1 MAKRK
6 VQLFIG
12 DRPVDLSDNSLILY
26 NYQMDDLTN
35 PAAVKNS
42 YSQQV
47 TLPGTANNNLL
58 FGEIF
63 RLDTVRLDLYG
74 DSYTGAG
81 FIPWRRTPF
90 VIYDESGQ
98 IMENGYMRLDQVNR
112 AGANVSYTVS
122 LFGGLGS
129 FIYSLMYDND
139 GNKLSLADLDYLGTK
154 DTEHELDFIINA
166 TTVAEA
172 WSCLGR
178 TQVQSDLKKWN
189 VINFAPAYNGLP
201 SDFDASKA
209 LMKLTDGN
217 YLASED
223 QNYRTKGGYTLVT
236 LPKEY
241 SEWDVKDLRSYHQR
255 PVISMKAILSAIA
268 RESNNGGYYVDLS
281 AITSERLFP
290 ALDKMWVT
298 CPMLSNETF
307 KSDSLPDMIPIVDN
321 SPSVPVLGNK
331 VGAYDLD
338 LPPAMDDVEVNV
350 KLENVKLH
358 YYSSSVFD
366 FMSGALSSRSAV
378 VHGSDNWNAVSIGL
392 WAEGYN
398 GMTHV
403 ASSSLHV
410 FHNMKLRSS
419 EATILKTM
427 AGGLNKI
434 SEIVTH
440 DKSFKCTDKEAV
452 SGAIE
457 KLSLSGSN
465 ISQVMVYVRIVTF
478 MEDNA
483 GAISNVV
490 VQTSRGSNNI
500 IPVWNAA
507 NCGADYVF
515 ADRGCQLSAKV
526 SATYFTESKTL
537 SGRMVTKKRLL
548 GFSGTPADY
557 LLSFCKIFGLY
568 LLCDRSE
575 KRIKVCRRND
585 LYEDETLD
593 LTKRVDLSQGINI
606 RPLAVESKWYD
617 FALSCVGG
625 AFADGYKSKYGA
637 EYGGQSADTGYGFNS
652 DRFDVMSG
660 NIFKGAASVLENS
673 PYNNTLLWHPVMR
686 GYSITNQIPA
696 VFADGGSTYVLW
708 GTDADG
714 QEQTLTKEIARPSA
728 SSSSFRYYNNKYR
741 GYDYDGAAKL
751 QLHDA
756 GNKGIKGEN
765 VLVYYTG
772 KVTYDG
778 FGLSDDTAMMAELNN
793 GTMCWELFYGRGSRE
808 LELPLF
814 SGYLTDGAKILQSL
828 DFGRPDEIGVPGIAY
843 PAGTTIYDKMWK
855 RYFNDRYN
863 VDSQIKVMTC
873 KVNLKGLDVGY
884 GLLRKFYW
892 FENSLWVMNKNS
904 NYSITTDDFVEV
916 ELVQVRDKDAYTH
929 GQTTGLSIS
938 LAPSEVKPAE
948 ALGGSKS
955 ADVKI

>member
-26 NYQMDDLTN
+26 NYQMDDLKN

-74 DSYTGAG
+74 VSYTGAG

-90 VIYDESGQ
+90 VIYDETGQ
-98 IMENGYMRLDQVNR
+98 IIENGYMRLDQVNR

-129 FIYSLMYDND
+129 FIYSLMYDDD

-154 DTEHELDFIINA
+154 DTEHELDFIINS

-189 VINFAPAYNGLP
+189 VINFAPAYNGVP

-209 LMKLTDGN
+209 VMKLTDGN
-217 YLASED
+217 YLASEE
-223 QNYRTKGGYTLVT
+223 QNYKTKGGYTLVT

-281 AITSERLFP
+281 AVTSERRFP

-307 KSDSLPDMIPIVDN
+307 KSDSLP
-321 SPSVPVLGNK
+321 
-331 VGAYDLD
+331 
-338 LPPAMDDVEVNV
+338 
-350 KLENVKLH
+350 
-358 YYSSSVFD
+358 
-366 FMSGALSSRSAV
+366 
-378 VHGSDNWNAVSIGL
+378 
-392 WAEGYN
+392 
-398 GMTHV
+398 
-403 ASSSLHV
+403 AS
-410 FHNMKLRSS
+410 
-419 EATILKTM
+419 KTM
-427 AGGLNKI
+427 
-434 SEIVTH
+434 
-440 DKSFKCTDKEAV
+440 
-452 SGAIE
+452 
-457 KLSLSGSN
+457 
-465 ISQVMVYVRIVTF
+465 
-478 MEDNA
+478 
-483 GAISNVV
+483 
-490 VQTSRGSNNI
+490 
-500 IPVWNAA
+500 
-507 NCGADYVF
+507 
-515 ADRGCQLSAKV
+515 
-526 SATYFTESKTL
+526 

-557 LLSFCKIFGLY
+557 LLSFCKMFGLY
-568 LLCDRSE
+568 LLCDRNE
-575 KRIKVCRRND
+575 KLIKVCRRND

-593 LTKRVDLSQGINI
+593 LTKRVDLSQNINI

-617 FALSCVGG
+617 FALQCVGG
-625 AFADGYKSKYGA
+625 AFADGYKSKYVA
-637 EYGGQSADTGYGFNS
+637 EYGGQSADTGFGFNS

-660 NIFKGAASVLENS
+660 NIFKSAASVLENS

-686 GYSITNQIPA
+686 GYSITNQIPS
-696 VFADGGSTYVLW
+696 VFADGGSTYILW

-741 GYDYDGAAKL
+741 GYDYEGAVKL

-756 GNKGIKGEN
+756 ANKGIKGEN

-793 GTMCWELFYGRGSRE
+793 GVMCWELFYGRGSRE
-808 LELPLF
+808 LELPVF
-814 SGYLTDGAKILQSL
+814 SGYLTDGVKILHSL
-828 DFGRPDEIGVPGIAY
+828 DFGRPDEIGVPGIVY
-843 PAGTTIYDKMWK
+843 PAGTTIYDKMW
-855 RYFNDRYN
+855 RQYFNDRYN

-892 FENSLWVMNKNS
+892 FENSLWVMNKIS
-904 NYSITTDDFVEV
+904 NYSLTTDDFVEV
-916 ELVQVRDKDAYTH
+916 ELVQVRYKEAYTN
-929 GQTTGLSIS
+929 GQAVGLSIS
-938 LAPSEVKPAE
+938 LAPSEVKPVE
-948 ALGGSKS
+948 ALGDNKS

>member
-26 NYQMDDLTN
+26 NYQMDDLKN

-74 DSYTGAG
+74 VSYTGAG

-90 VIYDESGQ
+90 VIYDETGQ
-98 IMENGYMRLDQVNR
+98 IIENGYMRLDQVNR

-129 FIYSLMYDND
+129 FIYSLMYDDD

-154 DTEHELDFIINA
+154 DTEHELDFIINS

-189 VINFAPAYNGLP
+189 VINFAPAYNGVP

-209 LMKLTDGN
+209 VMKLTDGN
-217 YLASED
+217 YLASEE
-223 QNYRTKGGYTLVT
+223 QNYKTKGGYTLVT

-281 AITSERLFP
+281 AVTSERRFP

-307 KSDSLPDMIPIVDN
+307 KSDSLP
-321 SPSVPVLGNK
+321 
-331 VGAYDLD
+331 
-338 LPPAMDDVEVNV
+338 
-350 KLENVKLH
+350 
-358 YYSSSVFD
+358 
-366 FMSGALSSRSAV
+366 
-378 VHGSDNWNAVSIGL
+378 
-392 WAEGYN
+392 
-398 GMTHV
+398 
-403 ASSSLHV
+403 AS
-410 FHNMKLRSS
+410 
-419 EATILKTM
+419 KTM
-427 AGGLNKI
+427 
-434 SEIVTH
+434 
-440 DKSFKCTDKEAV
+440 
-452 SGAIE
+452 
-457 KLSLSGSN
+457 
-465 ISQVMVYVRIVTF
+465 
-478 MEDNA
+478 
-483 GAISNVV
+483 
-490 VQTSRGSNNI
+490 
-500 IPVWNAA
+500 
-507 NCGADYVF
+507 
-515 ADRGCQLSAKV
+515 
-526 SATYFTESKTL
+526 

-557 LLSFCKIFGLY
+557 LLSFCKMFGLY
-568 LLCDRSE
+568 LLCDRNE
-575 KRIKVCRRND
+575 KLIKVCRRND

-593 LTKRVDLSQGINI
+593 LTKRVDLSQNINI

-617 FALSCVGG
+617 FALQCVGG
-625 AFADGYKSKYGA
+625 AFADGYKSKYVA
-637 EYGGQSADTGYGFNS
+637 EYGGQSADTGFGFNS

-660 NIFKGAASVLENS
+660 NIFKSAASVLENS

-686 GYSITNQIPA
+686 GYSITNQIPY
-696 VFADGGSTYVLW
+696 VFADGGSTYILW

-741 GYDYDGAAKL
+741 GYDYEGAVKL

-756 GNKGIKGEN
+756 ANKGIKGEN

-793 GTMCWELFYGRGSRE
+793 GVMCWELFYGRGSRE
-808 LELPLF
+808 LELPVF
-814 SGYLTDGAKILQSL
+814 SGYLTDGVKILHSL
-828 DFGRPDEIGVPGIAY
+828 DFGRPDEIGVPGIVY
-843 PAGTTIYDKMWK
+843 PAGTTIYDKMW
-855 RYFNDRYN
+855 RQYFNDRYN

-892 FENSLWVMNKNS
+892 FENSLWVMNKIS
-904 NYSITTDDFVEV
+904 NYSLTTDDFVEV
-916 ELVQVRDKDAYTH
+916 ELVQVRYKEAYTN
-929 GQTTGLSIS
+929 GQAVGLSIS
-938 LAPSEVKPAE
+938 LAPSEVKPVE
-948 ALGGSKS
+948 ALGDNKS

>member
-1 MAKRK
+1 MNGIRRCHASGFRFLQSDENGYFIENRFNYGKRK

-26 NYQMDDLTN
+26 NYQMDDLKN

-74 DSYTGAG
+74 ESYTGAG

-90 VIYDESGQ
+90 VIYDETGQ
-98 IMENGYMRLDQVNR
+98 IIENGYMRLDQVNR

-129 FIYSLMYDND
+129 FIYSLMYDDD

-154 DTEHELDFIINA
+154 DTEHELDFIINS

-189 VINFAPAYNGLP
+189 VINFAPAYNGVP

-209 LMKLTDGN
+209 VMKLTDGN
-217 YLASED
+217 YLASEE
-223 QNYRTKGGYTLVT
+223 QNYKTKGGYTLVT

-281 AITSERLFP
+281 AVTSERRFP

-307 KSDSLPDMIPIVDN
+307 KSDSLLDMIPIVDK
-321 SPSVPVLGNK
+321 STSFPVLGNK
-331 VGAYDLD
+331 VGAYDLT

-350 KLENVKLH
+350 KLENVQLH
-358 YYSSSVFD
+358 YYSSSVFE

-378 VHGSDNWNAVSIGL
+378 VHGTDNWNAVSIGL

-427 AGGLNKI
+427 ASGLNKI

-483 GAISNVV
+483 GAISNVE
-490 VQTSRGSNNI
+490 VQTYEGKNNK
-500 IPVWNAA
+500 NTSME
-507 NCGADYVF
+507 
-515 ADRGCQLSAKV
+515 RCQL
-526 SATYFTESKTL
+526 
-537 SGRMVTKKRLL
+537 
-548 GFSGTPADY
+548 
-557 LLSFCKIFGLY
+557 
-568 LLCDRSE
+568 RS
-575 KRIKVCRRND
+575 
-585 LYEDETLD
+585 
-593 LTKRVDLSQGINI
+593 
-606 RPLAVESKWYD
+606 
-617 FALSCVGG
+617 
-625 AFADGYKSKYGA
+625 
-637 EYGGQSADTGYGFNS
+637 
-652 DRFDVMSG
+652 
-660 NIFKGAASVLENS
+660 
-673 PYNNTLLWHPVMR
+673 
-686 GYSITNQIPA
+686 
-696 VFADGGSTYVLW
+696 
-708 GTDADG
+708 
-714 QEQTLTKEIARPSA
+714 
-728 SSSSFRYYNNKYR
+728 
-741 GYDYDGAAKL
+741 
-751 QLHDA
+751 
-756 GNKGIKGEN
+756 
-765 VLVYYTG
+765 
-772 KVTYDG
+772 
-778 FGLSDDTAMMAELNN
+778 
-793 GTMCWELFYGRGSRE
+793 
-808 LELPLF
+808 
-814 SGYLTDGAKILQSL
+814 
-828 DFGRPDEIGVPGIAY
+828 
-843 PAGTTIYDKMWK
+843 
-855 RYFNDRYN
+855 
-863 VDSQIKVMTC
+863 
-873 KVNLKGLDVGY
+873 
-884 GLLRKFYW
+884 
-892 FENSLWVMNKNS
+892 
-904 NYSITTDDFVEV
+904 
-916 ELVQVRDKDAYTH
+916 
-929 GQTTGLSIS
+929 
-938 LAPSEVKPAE
+938 
-948 ALGGSKS
+948 
-955 ADVKI
+955 

>member
-26 NYQMDDLTN
+26 NYQMDDLKN

-74 DSYTGAG
+74 ESYTGAG

-90 VIYDESGQ
+90 VIYDETGQ
-98 IMENGYMRLDQVNR
+98 IIENGYMRLDQVNR

-129 FIYSLMYDND
+129 FIYSLMYDDD

-154 DTEHELDFIINA
+154 DTEHELDFIINS

-189 VINFAPAYNGLP
+189 VINFAPAYNGVP

-209 LMKLTDGN
+209 VMKLTDGN
-217 YLASED
+217 YLASEE
-223 QNYRTKGGYTLVT
+223 QNYKTKGGYTLVT

-281 AITSERLFP
+281 AVTSERRFP

-307 KSDSLPDMIPIVDN
+307 KSDSLP
-321 SPSVPVLGNK
+321 
-331 VGAYDLD
+331 
-338 LPPAMDDVEVNV
+338 
-350 KLENVKLH
+350 
-358 YYSSSVFD
+358 
-366 FMSGALSSRSAV
+366 
-378 VHGSDNWNAVSIGL
+378 
-392 WAEGYN
+392 
-398 GMTHV
+398 
-403 ASSSLHV
+403 AS
-410 FHNMKLRSS
+410 
-419 EATILKTM
+419 KTM
-427 AGGLNKI
+427 
-434 SEIVTH
+434 
-440 DKSFKCTDKEAV
+440 
-452 SGAIE
+452 
-457 KLSLSGSN
+457 
-465 ISQVMVYVRIVTF
+465 
-478 MEDNA
+478 
-483 GAISNVV
+483 
-490 VQTSRGSNNI
+490 
-500 IPVWNAA
+500 
-507 NCGADYVF
+507 
-515 ADRGCQLSAKV
+515 
-526 SATYFTESKTL
+526 

-557 LLSFCKIFGLY
+557 LLSFCKMFGLY
-568 LLCDRSE
+568 LLCDRNE
-575 KRIKVCRRND
+575 KLIKVCRRND

-593 LTKRVDLSQGINI
+593 LTKRVDLSQNINI

-617 FALSCVGG
+617 FALQCVGG

-637 EYGGQSADTGYGFNS
+637 EYGGQSADTGFGFNS

-660 NIFKGAASVLENS
+660 NIFKSAASVLENS
-673 PYNNTLLWHPVMR
+673 PYNNTLLWR
-686 GYSITNQIPA
+686 SIMGRKIISNQIPS
-696 VFADGGSTYVLW
+696 VFADGGSTYILW

-714 QEQTLTKEIARPSA
+714 QEQTLTKEISRPGA
-728 SSSSFRYYNNKYR
+728 SSSSYRYYNNKYR
-741 GYDYDGAAKL
+741 GYDYESAAKL

-778 FGLSDDTAMMAELNN
+778 FGLSDDTDMMAELNN
-793 GTMCWELFYGRGSRE
+793 GVMCWELFYGIGSRE
-808 LELPLF
+808 IELPVF
-814 SGYLTDGAKILQSL
+814 SGYLTDGTNILQSL
-828 DFGRPDEIGVPGIAY
+828 DFGRPDEIGVPGIVY

-855 RYFNDRYN
+855 QYFNDRYN

-873 KVNLKGLDVGY
+873 KVNLRGLDVGY

-892 FENSLWVMNKNS
+892 FENSLWVMNKIS

-916 ELVQVRDKDAYTH
+916 ELVQVRDKGAYTN
-929 GQTTGLSIS
+929 GQAVGLSIS
-938 LAPSEVKPAE
+938 LAPSEVKPVE
-948 ALGGSKS
+948 ALGDSKS

>member
-63 RLDTVRLDLYG
+63 RLDTMRLDLYG
-74 DSYTGAG
+74 ESYTGAG

-90 VIYDESGQ
+90 VIYDEAGQ
-98 IMENGYMRLDQVNR
+98 IVENGYMRLDKINR

-129 FIYSLMYDND
+129 FIYSLMYDDD
-139 GNKLSLADLDYLGTK
+139 GNKLSLADLDYLETK
-154 DTEHELDFIINA
+154 DAEHELDFIINA
-166 TTVAEA
+166 TTVAKA

-189 VINFAPAYNGLP
+189 VINFAPAYNGVP

-209 LMKLTDGN
+209 VMKLTDGN
-217 YLASED
+217 YLSSED
-223 QNYRTKGGYTLVT
+223 QNYKTKGGYTLVT

-241 SEWDVKDLRSYHQR
+241 SEWDVKDLRSYLQR

-268 RESNNGGYYVDLS
+268 REKNNGGYYVDLS
-281 AITSERLFP
+281 AITSERFFS

-307 KSDSLPDMIPIVDN
+307 RSDSLP
-321 SPSVPVLGNK
+321 
-331 VGAYDLD
+331 
-338 LPPAMDDVEVNV
+338 
-350 KLENVKLH
+350 
-358 YYSSSVFD
+358 
-366 FMSGALSSRSAV
+366 
-378 VHGSDNWNAVSIGL
+378 
-392 WAEGYN
+392 
-398 GMTHV
+398 
-403 ASSSLHV
+403 
-410 FHNMKLRSS
+410 
-419 EATILKTM
+419 
-427 AGGLNKI
+427 
-434 SEIVTH
+434 
-440 DKSFKCTDKEAV
+440 
-452 SGAIE
+452 
-457 KLSLSGSN
+457 
-465 ISQVMVYVRIVTF
+465 
-478 MEDNA
+478 
-483 GAISNVV
+483 
-490 VQTSRGSNNI
+490 
-500 IPVWNAA
+500 
-507 NCGADYVF
+507 
-515 ADRGCQLSAKV
+515 
-526 SATYFTESKTL
+526 ESKTL

-568 LLCDRSE
+568 LLCDRSQ

-593 LTKRVDLSQGINI
+593 LTKRVDLSQSISI
-606 RPLAVESKWYD
+606 RPLVVESKWYD
-617 FALSCVGG
+617 FALSCAGG

-637 EYGGQSADTGYGFNS
+637 EYGGQSADTGFGFNS

-660 NIFKGAASVLENS
+660 NIFKSAASVLENS
-673 PYNNTLLWHPVMR
+673 PYNNTLLWHPIMR
-686 GYSITNQIPA
+686 GYTISNQLPS
-696 VFADGGSTYVLW
+696 VFVDGGSTYILW

-741 GYDYDGAAKL
+741 GYDYEGAAKL

-765 VLVYYTG
+765 ILVYYTG

-778 FGLSDDTAMMAELNN
+778 FGLSDDTAMMTELNN
-793 GTMCWELFYGRGSRE
+793 GVMCWELFYGRGSRE
-808 LELPLF
+808 IELPVF
-814 SGYLTDGAKILQSL
+814 SGYLTDGVKILQSL

-843 PAGTTIYDKMWK
+843 PAWTTIYDKMWK

-892 FENSLWVMNKNS
+892 FENSLWVMNKIS

-929 GQTTGLSIS
+929 GQSMGLLISSIS
-938 LAPSEVKPAE
+938 LPVESAE
-948 ALGGSKS
+948 SLGVSKG
-955 ADVKI
+955 ADVEI

>member
-1 MAKRK
+1 M
-6 VQLFIG
+6 
-12 DRPVDLSDNSLILY
+12 
-26 NYQMDDLTN
+26 
-35 PAAVKNS
+35 
-42 YSQQV
+42 
-47 TLPGTANNNLL
+47 
-58 FGEIF
+58 
-63 RLDTVRLDLYG
+63 
-74 DSYTGAG
+74 
-81 FIPWRRTPF
+81 
-90 VIYDESGQ
+90 
-98 IMENGYMRLDQVNR
+98 
-112 AGANVSYTVS
+112 
-122 LFGGLGS
+122 
-129 FIYSLMYDND
+129 
-139 GNKLSLADLDYLGTK
+139 
-154 DTEHELDFIINA
+154 
-166 TTVAEA
+166 
-172 WSCLGR
+172 
-178 TQVQSDLKKWN
+178 
-189 VINFAPAYNGLP
+189 
-201 SDFDASKA
+201 
-209 LMKLTDGN
+209 
-217 YLASED
+217 
-223 QNYRTKGGYTLVT
+223 
-236 LPKEY
+236 
-241 SEWDVKDLRSYHQR
+241 RSYHQR

-281 AITSERLFP
+281 AVTSERRFP

-307 KSDSLPDMIPIVDN
+307 KSDSLLDMIPIVDK
-321 SPSVPVLGNK
+321 STSFPVLGNK
-331 VGAYDLD
+331 VGAYDLT

-350 KLENVKLH
+350 KLENVQLH
-358 YYSSSVFD
+358 YYSSSVFE

-378 VHGSDNWNAVSIGL
+378 VHGTDNWNAVSIGL

-427 AGGLNKI
+427 ASGLNKI

-483 GAISNVV
+483 GAISNVE
-490 VQTSRGSNNI
+490 VQTYEGKNNK

-507 NCGADYVF
+507 NCGAEYVF
-515 ADRGCQLSAKV
+515 VDQGCQLSAKV
-526 SATYFTESKTL
+526 SATYFAESKTL

-557 LLSFCKIFGLY
+557 LLSFCKMFGLY
-568 LLCDRSE
+568 LLCDRNE
-575 KRIKVCRRND
+575 KLIKVCRRND

-593 LTKRVDLSQGINI
+593 LTKRVDLSQNINI

-617 FALSCVGG
+617 FALQCVGG

-637 EYGGQSADTGYGFNS
+637 EYGGQSADTGFGFNS

-660 NIFKGAASVLENS
+660 NIFKSAASVLENS

-686 GYSITNQIPA
+686 GYSITNQIPS
-696 VFADGGSTYVLW
+696 VFADGGSTYILW

-741 GYDYDGAAKL
+741 GYDYEGAVKL

-756 GNKGIKGEN
+756 ANKGIKGEN

-793 GTMCWELFYGRGSRE
+793 GVMCGELFYGRGSRE
-808 LELPLF
+808 LELPVF
-814 SGYLTDGAKILQSL
+814 SRYLTDGVKILHSL
-828 DFGRPDEIGVPGIAY
+828 DFGRPDEIGVPGIVY
-843 PAGTTIYDKMWK
+843 PDGTTIYDRMW
-855 RYFNDRYN
+855 RQYFNDRYN

-892 FENSLWVMNKNS
+892 FENSLWVMNKIS
-904 NYSITTDDFVEV
+904 NYSLTTDDFVEV
-916 ELVQVRDKDAYTH
+916 ELVQVRYKEAYTN
-929 GQTTGLSIS
+929 GQTMGLSIS
-938 LAPSEVKPAE
+938 LAQVEVKPVE
-948 ALGGSKS
+948 SLDGSKS
-955 ADVKI
+955 ADVEI

>member
-1 MAKRK
+1 
-6 VQLFIG
+6 
-12 DRPVDLSDNSLILY
+12 
-26 NYQMDDLTN
+26 MDDLKN
-35 PAAVKNS
+35 PAAVKKS

-74 DSYTGAG
+74 ESYTGAG

-90 VIYDESGQ
+90 VIYDETGQ
-98 IMENGYMRLDQVNR
+98 IIENGYMRLDQVNR

-129 FIYSLMYDND
+129 FIYSLMYDDD

-154 DTEHELDFIINA
+154 DTEHELDFIINS

-189 VINFAPAYNGLP
+189 VINFAPAYNGVP

-209 LMKLTDGN
+209 VMKLTDGN
-217 YLASED
+217 YLASEE
-223 QNYRTKGGYTLVT
+223 QNYKTKGGYTLVT

-281 AITSERLFP
+281 AVTSERRFP

-307 KSDSLPDMIPIVDN
+307 KSDSLLDMIPIVDK
-321 SPSVPVLGNK
+321 STSFPVLGNK
-331 VGAYDLD
+331 VGAYDLT

-350 KLENVKLH
+350 KLENVQLH
-358 YYSSSVFD
+358 YYSSSVFE

-378 VHGSDNWNAVSIGL
+378 VHGTDNWNAVSIGL

-427 AGGLNKI
+427 ASGLNKI

-483 GAISNVV
+483 GAISNVE
-490 VQTSRGSNNI
+490 VQTYEGKNNK

-507 NCGADYVF
+507 NCGAEYVF
-515 ADRGCQLSAKV
+515 VDQGCQLSAKV
-526 SATYFTESKTL
+526 SATYFAESKTL

-557 LLSFCKIFGLY
+557 LLSFCKMFGLY
-568 LLCDRSE
+568 LLCDRNE
-575 KRIKVCRRND
+575 KLIKVCRRND

-593 LTKRVDLSQGINI
+593 LTKRVDLSQNINI

-617 FALSCVGG
+617 FALQCVGG

-637 EYGGQSADTGYGFNS
+637 EYGGQSADTGFGFNS

-660 NIFKGAASVLENS
+660 NIFKSAASVLENS

-686 GYSITNQIPA
+686 GYSITNQIPS
-696 VFADGGSTYVLW
+696 VFADGGSTYILW

-741 GYDYDGAAKL
+741 GYDYEGAVKL

-756 GNKGIKGEN
+756 ANKGIKGEN

-793 GTMCWELFYGRGSRE
+793 GVMCWELFYGRGSRE
-808 LELPLF
+808 LELPVF
-814 SGYLTDGAKILQSL
+814 SRYLTDGVKILHSL
-828 DFGRPDEIGVPGIAY
+828 DFGRPDEIGVPGIVY
-843 PAGTTIYDKMWK
+843 PDGTTIYDRMW
-855 RYFNDRYN
+855 RQYFNDRYN

-892 FENSLWVMNKNS
+892 FENSLWVMNKIS
-904 NYSITTDDFVEV
+904 NYSLTTDDFVEV
-916 ELVQVRDKDAYTH
+916 ELVQVRYKEAYTN
-929 GQTTGLSIS
+929 GQTMGLSIS
-938 LAPSEVKPAE
+938 LAQVEVKPVE
-948 ALGGSKS
+948 SLDGSKS
-955 ADVKI
+955 ADVEI

>member
-26 NYQMDDLTN
+26 NYQMDDLKN

-74 DSYTGAG
+74 ESYTGAG

-90 VIYDESGQ
+90 VIYDETGQ
-98 IMENGYMRLDQVNR
+98 IIENGYMRLDQVNR

-129 FIYSLMYDND
+129 FIYSLMYDDD

-154 DTEHELDFIINA
+154 DTEHELDFIINS

-189 VINFAPAYNGLP
+189 VINFAPAYNGVP

-209 LMKLTDGN
+209 VMKLTDGN
-217 YLASED
+217 YLASEE
-223 QNYRTKGGYTLVT
+223 QNYKTKGGYTLVT

-281 AITSERLFP
+281 AVTSERRFP

-307 KSDSLPDMIPIVDN
+307 KSDSLP
-321 SPSVPVLGNK
+321 
-331 VGAYDLD
+331 
-338 LPPAMDDVEVNV
+338 
-350 KLENVKLH
+350 
-358 YYSSSVFD
+358 
-366 FMSGALSSRSAV
+366 
-378 VHGSDNWNAVSIGL
+378 
-392 WAEGYN
+392 
-398 GMTHV
+398 
-403 ASSSLHV
+403 AS
-410 FHNMKLRSS
+410 
-419 EATILKTM
+419 KTM
-427 AGGLNKI
+427 
-434 SEIVTH
+434 
-440 DKSFKCTDKEAV
+440 
-452 SGAIE
+452 
-457 KLSLSGSN
+457 
-465 ISQVMVYVRIVTF
+465 
-478 MEDNA
+478 
-483 GAISNVV
+483 
-490 VQTSRGSNNI
+490 
-500 IPVWNAA
+500 
-507 NCGADYVF
+507 
-515 ADRGCQLSAKV
+515 
-526 SATYFTESKTL
+526 

-557 LLSFCKIFGLY
+557 LLSFCKMFGLY
-568 LLCDRSE
+568 LLCDRNE
-575 KRIKVCRRND
+575 KLIKVCRRND

-593 LTKRVDLSQGINI
+593 LTKRVDLSKNINI

-617 FALSCVGG
+617 FALQCVGG

-637 EYGGQSADTGYGFNS
+637 EYGGQSADTGFGFNS

-660 NIFKGAASVLENS
+660 NIFKSAASVLENS

-686 GYSITNQIPA
+686 GYSITNQIPS
-696 VFADGGSTYVLW
+696 VFADGGSTYILW

-741 GYDYDGAAKL
+741 GYDYEGAVKL

-756 GNKGIKGEN
+756 ANKGIKGEN

-793 GTMCWELFYGRGSRE
+793 GVMCWELFYGRGSRE
-808 LELPLF
+808 LELPVF
-814 SGYLTDGAKILQSL
+814 SRYLTDGVKILHSL

-843 PAGTTIYDKMWK
+843 PAGTTIYDKMW
-855 RYFNDRYN
+855 RQYFNDRYN

-892 FENSLWVMNKNS
+892 FENSLWVMNKIS
-904 NYSITTDDFVEV
+904 NYSLTTDDFVEV
-916 ELVQVRDKDAYTH
+916 ELVQVRYKEAYTN
-929 GQTTGLSIS
+929 GQTMGLSIS
-938 LAPSEVKPAE
+938 LAPSEVKPVE
-948 ALGGSKS
+948 ALGDSKS

>member
-26 NYQMDDLTN
+26 NYQMDDLKN

-74 DSYTGAG
+74 ESYTGAG

-90 VIYDESGQ
+90 VIYDETGQ
-98 IMENGYMRLDQVNR
+98 IIENGYMRLDQVNR

-129 FIYSLMYDND
+129 FIYSLMYDDD

-154 DTEHELDFIINA
+154 DTEHELDFIINS

-189 VINFAPAYNGLP
+189 VINFAPAYNGVP

-209 LMKLTDGN
+209 VMKLTDGN
-217 YLASED
+217 YLASEE
-223 QNYRTKGGYTLVT
+223 QNYKTKGGYTLVT

-281 AITSERLFP
+281 AVTSERRFP

-307 KSDSLPDMIPIVDN
+307 KSDSLLDMIPIVDK
-321 SPSVPVLGNK
+321 STSFPVLGNK
-331 VGAYDLD
+331 VGAYDLT

-350 KLENVKLH
+350 KLENVQLH
-358 YYSSSVFD
+358 YYSSSVFE

-378 VHGSDNWNAVSIGL
+378 VHGTDNWNAVSIGL

-427 AGGLNKI
+427 ASGLNKI

-483 GAISNVV
+483 GAISNVE
-490 VQTSRGSNNI
+490 VQTYEGKNNK

-507 NCGADYVF
+507 NCGAEYVF
-515 ADRGCQLSAKV
+515 VDQGCQLSAKV
-526 SATYFTESKTL
+526 SATYFAESKTL

-557 LLSFCKIFGLY
+557 LLSFCKMFGLY
-568 LLCDRSE
+568 LLCDRNE
-575 KRIKVCRRND
+575 KLIKVCRRN
-585 LYEDETLD
+585 EDETLD
-593 LTKRVDLSQGINI
+593 LTKRVDLSQNINI

-617 FALSCVGG
+617 FALQCVGG

-637 EYGGQSADTGYGFNS
+637 EYGGQSADTGFGFNS

-660 NIFKGAASVLENS
+660 NIFKSAASVLENS

-686 GYSITNQIPA
+686 GYSITNQIPS
-696 VFADGGSTYVLW
+696 VFADGGSTYILW

-741 GYDYDGAAKL
+741 GYDYEGAVKL

-756 GNKGIKGEN
+756 ANKGIKGEN

-793 GTMCWELFYGRGSRE
+793 GVMCWELFYGRGSRE
-808 LELPLF
+808 LELPVF
-814 SGYLTDGAKILQSL
+814 SRYLTDGVKILHSL
-828 DFGRPDEIGVPGIAY
+828 DFGRPDEIGVPGIVY
-843 PAGTTIYDKMWK
+843 PDGTTIYDRMW
-855 RYFNDRYN
+855 RQYFNDRYN

-892 FENSLWVMNKNS
+892 FENSLWVMNKIS
-904 NYSITTDDFVEV
+904 NYSLTTDDFVEV
-916 ELVQVRDKDAYTH
+916 ELVQVRYKEAYTN
-929 GQTTGLSIS
+929 GQTMGLSIS
-938 LAPSEVKPAE
+938 LAQVEVKPVE
-948 ALGGSKS
+948 SLDGSKS
-955 ADVKI
+955 ADVEI

>member
-26 NYQMDDLTN
+26 NYQMDDLKN

-74 DSYTGAG
+74 ESYTGAG

-90 VIYDESGQ
+90 VIYDETGQ
-98 IMENGYMRLDQVNR
+98 IIENGYMRLDQVNR
-112 AGANVSYTVS
+112 AGANASYTVS

-129 FIYSLMYDND
+129 FIYSLMYDDD

-154 DTEHELDFIINA
+154 DTEHELDFIINS

-189 VINFAPAYNGLP
+189 VINFAPAYNGVP

-209 LMKLTDGN
+209 VMKLTDGN
-217 YLASED
+217 YLASEE
-223 QNYRTKGGYTLVT
+223 QNYKTKGGYTLVT

-281 AITSERLFP
+281 AVTSERRFP

-307 KSDSLPDMIPIVDN
+307 KSDSLP
-321 SPSVPVLGNK
+321 
-331 VGAYDLD
+331 
-338 LPPAMDDVEVNV
+338 
-350 KLENVKLH
+350 
-358 YYSSSVFD
+358 
-366 FMSGALSSRSAV
+366 
-378 VHGSDNWNAVSIGL
+378 
-392 WAEGYN
+392 
-398 GMTHV
+398 
-403 ASSSLHV
+403 AS
-410 FHNMKLRSS
+410 
-419 EATILKTM
+419 KTM
-427 AGGLNKI
+427 
-434 SEIVTH
+434 
-440 DKSFKCTDKEAV
+440 
-452 SGAIE
+452 
-457 KLSLSGSN
+457 
-465 ISQVMVYVRIVTF
+465 
-478 MEDNA
+478 
-483 GAISNVV
+483 
-490 VQTSRGSNNI
+490 
-500 IPVWNAA
+500 
-507 NCGADYVF
+507 
-515 ADRGCQLSAKV
+515 
-526 SATYFTESKTL
+526 

-557 LLSFCKIFGLY
+557 LLSFCKMFGLY
-568 LLCDRSE
+568 LLCDRNE
-575 KRIKVCRRND
+575 KLIKVCRRND

-593 LTKRVDLSQGINI
+593 LTKRVDLSQNINI

-617 FALSCVGG
+617 FALQCVGG

-637 EYGGQSADTGYGFNS
+637 EYGGQSADTGFGFNS

-660 NIFKGAASVLENS
+660 NIFKSAASVLENS
-673 PYNNTLLWHPVMR
+673 PYNNMLLWHPVMR
-686 GYSITNQIPA
+686 GYSITNQIPS
-696 VFADGGSTYVLW
+696 VFADGGSTYILW

-714 QEQTLTKEIARPSA
+714 EERTLTKEIARPSA

-741 GYDYDGAAKL
+741 GYDYEGAVKL

-756 GNKGIKGEN
+756 ANKGIKGEN

-793 GTMCWELFYGRGSRE
+793 GVMCWELFYGRGSRE
-808 LELPLF
+808 LELPVF
-814 SGYLTDGAKILQSL
+814 SGYLTDGVKILHSL
-828 DFGRPDEIGVPGIAY
+828 DFGRPDEIGVPGIVY
-843 PAGTTIYDKMWK
+843 PAGTTIYDKMW
-855 RYFNDRYN
+855 RQYFNDRYN

-892 FENSLWVMNKNS
+892 FENSLWVMNKIS
-904 NYSITTDDFVEV
+904 NYSLTTDDFVEV
-916 ELVQVRDKDAYTH
+916 ELVQVRYKEAYTN
-929 GQTTGLSIS
+929 GQAVGLSIS
-938 LAPSEVKPAE
+938 LAPSEVKPVE
-948 ALGGSKS
+948 ALGDSKS

>member
-12 DRPVDLSDNSLILY
+12 NRPVDLSDNSLILY

-63 RLDTVRLDLYG
+63 RLDTMRLDLYG

-81 FIPWRRTPF
+81 FAPWRRTPF
-90 VIYDESGQ
+90 VIYDEAGQ

-112 AGANVSYTVS
+112 AGAKVSYTVS

-129 FIYSLMYDND
+129 FIYSLMYDD
-139 GNKLSLADLDYLGTK
+139 EGNKLSLADLDYLETN
-154 DTEHELDFIINA
+154 DTEHELDFTINA

-178 TQVQSDLKKWN
+178 TQVQSALKKWN
-189 VINFAPAYNGLP
+189 VINFAPAYNGVP

-209 LMKLTDGN
+209 VMKLTDGN

-223 QNYRTKGGYTLVT
+223 QNYKTKGGYTIVT

-241 SEWDVKDLRSYHQR
+241 TEWDVKDLRSYHQR

-268 RESNNGGYYVDLS
+268 RGNNNGGYYVDLS
-281 AITSERLFP
+281 AITSERFFP

-321 SPSVPVLGNK
+321 SPSVPVLGSK
-331 VGAYDLD
+331 VGDYALT
-338 LPPAMDDVEVNV
+338 LPPAMDEVEVNV
-350 KLENVKLH
+350 KLENVRLH
-358 YYSSSVFD
+358 YHSSSMFD
-366 FMSGALSSRSAV
+366 FVSGTLSSRSAA
-378 VHGSDNWNAVSIGL
+378 VHEGDNWNGVSIGL
-392 WAEGYN
+392 WAVGYN
-398 GMTHV
+398 GAKSV
-403 ASSSLHV
+403 ALSSLHV
-410 FHNMKLRSS
+410 FHNLKLWSS
-419 EATILKTM
+419 EEIILKTM
-427 AGGLNKI
+427 AGGNLSNF

-440 DKSFKCTDKEAV
+440 SKSFKCSNKEAV
-452 SGAIE
+452 SEVIE
-457 KLSLSGSN
+457 KLSLNGSN
-465 ISQVMVYVRIVTF
+465 ISRVTVRVKIVTF

-483 GAISNVV
+483 GAISNVE
-490 VQTSRGSNNI
+490 VQTYNANNK

-515 ADRGCQLSAKV
+515 TDLGCQLSAKV
-526 SATYFTESKTL
+526 SATYFTTSKTL

-593 LTKRVDLSQGINI
+593 LTKRVDLSQGISI

-617 FALSCVGG
+617 FALPCVGG
-625 AFADGYKSKYGA
+625 TFADGYKSKYGA
-637 EYGGQSADTGYGFNS
+637 EYGGQSADTGFGFNS

-660 NIFKGAASVLENS
+660 NIFKSAASVLENS
-673 PYNNTLLWHPVMR
+673 PYNNTLLWQQIMQ
-686 GYSITNQIPA
+686 GYTISNQIPS
-696 VFADGGSTYVLW
+696 VFADGGSTYILW

-728 SSSSFRYYNNKYR
+728 SSSSFHYYNNKYR
-741 GYDYDGAAKL
+741 GYDYEGAAKL
-751 QLHDA
+751 QLHDS
-756 GNKGIKGEN
+756 GNKGVKGEN

-778 FGLSDDTAMMAELNN
+778 FGLSDDTVMMTELNN
-793 GTMCWELFYGRGSRE
+793 GVMCWELFYGRRSRE
-808 LELPLF
+808 IELPVF
-814 SGYLTDGAKILQSL
+814 SGYLTDGAKIQQSL
-828 DFGRPDEIGVPGIAY
+828 DFGRPDEIGVPGIVY

-855 RYFNDRYN
+855 QYFNDRYN
-863 VDSQIKVMTC
+863 VESQIKVMTC
-873 KVNLKGLDVGY
+873 KVNLKGLDIGY

-892 FENSLWVMNKNS
+892 FENSLWVMNKIS

-916 ELVQVRDKDAYTH
+916 ELVQVRNKDAYKY
-929 GQTTGLSIS
+929 GQTVGLRIS
-938 LAPSEVKPAE
+938 SVSAAVEHAE
-948 ALGGSKS
+948 LLDDSKS
-955 ADVKI
+955 ADVEI

>member
-26 NYQMDDLTN
+26 NYQMDDLKN

-74 DSYTGAG
+74 ESYTGAG

-90 VIYDESGQ
+90 VIYDETGQ
-98 IMENGYMRLDQVNR
+98 IIENGYMRLDQVNR

-129 FIYSLMYDND
+129 FIYSLMYDDD

-154 DTEHELDFIINA
+154 DTEHELDFIINS

-189 VINFAPAYNGLP
+189 VINFAPAYNGVP

-209 LMKLTDGN
+209 VMKLTDGN
-217 YLASED
+217 YLASEE
-223 QNYRTKGGYTLVT
+223 QNYKTKGGYTLVT

-281 AITSERLFP
+281 AVTSERRFP

-307 KSDSLPDMIPIVDN
+307 KSDSLP
-321 SPSVPVLGNK
+321 
-331 VGAYDLD
+331 A
-338 LPPAMDDVEVNV
+338 
-350 KLENVKLH
+350 
-358 YYSSSVFD
+358 
-366 FMSGALSSRSAV
+366 
-378 VHGSDNWNAVSIGL
+378 
-392 WAEGYN
+392 
-398 GMTHV
+398 
-403 ASSSLHV
+403 
-410 FHNMKLRSS
+410 
-419 EATILKTM
+419 
-427 AGGLNKI
+427 
-434 SEIVTH
+434 
-440 DKSFKCTDKEAV
+440 
-452 SGAIE
+452 
-457 KLSLSGSN
+457 
-465 ISQVMVYVRIVTF
+465 
-478 MEDNA
+478 
-483 GAISNVV
+483 
-490 VQTSRGSNNI
+490 
-500 IPVWNAA
+500 
-507 NCGADYVF
+507 
-515 ADRGCQLSAKV
+515 
-526 SATYFTESKTL
+526 SKTL

-557 LLSFCKIFGLY
+557 LLSFCKMFGLY
-568 LLCDRSE
+568 LLCDRNE
-575 KRIKVCRRND
+575 KLIKVCRRND

-593 LTKRVDLSQGINI
+593 LTKRVDLSQNINI

-617 FALSCVGG
+617 FALQCVGG

-637 EYGGQSADTGYGFNS
+637 EYGGQSADTGFGFNS

-660 NIFKGAASVLENS
+660 NIFKSAASVLENS

-686 GYSITNQIPA
+686 GYSITNQIPS
-696 VFADGGSTYVLW
+696 VFADGGSTYILW

-741 GYDYDGAAKL
+741 GYDYEGAVKL

-756 GNKGIKGEN
+756 ANKGIKGEN

-793 GTMCWELFYGRGSRE
+793 GVMCWELFYGRGSRE
-808 LELPLF
+808 LELPVF
-814 SGYLTDGAKILQSL
+814 SRYLTDGVKILHSL
-828 DFGRPDEIGVPGIAY
+828 DFGRPDEIGVPGIVY
-843 PAGTTIYDKMWK
+843 PDGTTIYDRMW
-855 RYFNDRYN
+855 RQYFNDRYN

-892 FENSLWVMNKNS
+892 FENSLWVMNKIS
-904 NYSITTDDFVEV
+904 NYSLTTDDFVEV
-916 ELVQVRDKDAYTH
+916 ELVQVRYKEAYTN
-929 GQTTGLSIS
+929 GQTMGLSIS
-938 LAPSEVKPAE
+938 LAQVEVKPVE
-948 ALGGSKS
+948 SLDGSKS
-955 ADVKI
+955 ADVEI

>member
-26 NYQMDDLTN
+26 NYQMDDLKN

-74 DSYTGAG
+74 ESYTGAG

-90 VIYDESGQ
+90 VIYDETGQ
-98 IMENGYMRLDQVNR
+98 IIENGYMRLDQVNR
-112 AGANVSYTVS
+112 AGANASYTVS

-129 FIYSLMYDND
+129 FIYSLMYDDD

-154 DTEHELDFIINA
+154 DTEHELDFIINS

-189 VINFAPAYNGLP
+189 VINFAPAYNGVP

-209 LMKLTDGN
+209 VMKLTDGN
-217 YLASED
+217 YLASEE
-223 QNYRTKGGYTLVT
+223 QNYKTKGGYTLVT

-281 AITSERLFP
+281 AVTSERRFP

-307 KSDSLPDMIPIVDN
+307 KSDSLP
-321 SPSVPVLGNK
+321 
-331 VGAYDLD
+331 
-338 LPPAMDDVEVNV
+338 
-350 KLENVKLH
+350 
-358 YYSSSVFD
+358 
-366 FMSGALSSRSAV
+366 
-378 VHGSDNWNAVSIGL
+378 
-392 WAEGYN
+392 
-398 GMTHV
+398 
-403 ASSSLHV
+403 AS
-410 FHNMKLRSS
+410 
-419 EATILKTM
+419 KTM
-427 AGGLNKI
+427 
-434 SEIVTH
+434 
-440 DKSFKCTDKEAV
+440 
-452 SGAIE
+452 
-457 KLSLSGSN
+457 
-465 ISQVMVYVRIVTF
+465 
-478 MEDNA
+478 
-483 GAISNVV
+483 
-490 VQTSRGSNNI
+490 
-500 IPVWNAA
+500 
-507 NCGADYVF
+507 
-515 ADRGCQLSAKV
+515 
-526 SATYFTESKTL
+526 

-548 GFSGTPADY
+548 GFSGTPANY
-557 LLSFCKIFGLY
+557 LLSFCKMFGLY
-568 LLCDRSE
+568 LLCDRNE
-575 KRIKVCRRND
+575 KLIKVCRRND

-593 LTKRVDLSQGINI
+593 LTKRVDLSQNINI

-617 FALSCVGG
+617 FALQCVGG

-637 EYGGQSADTGYGFNS
+637 EYGGQSADTGFGFNS

-660 NIFKGAASVLENS
+660 NIFKSAASVLENS

-686 GYSITNQIPA
+686 GYSITNQIPS
-696 VFADGGSTYVLW
+696 VFADGGSTYILW

-714 QEQTLTKEIARPSA
+714 EERTLTKEIARPSA

-741 GYDYDGAAKL
+741 GYDYEGAVKL

-756 GNKGIKGEN
+756 ANKGIKGEN

-793 GTMCWELFYGRGSRE
+793 GVMCWELFYGRGSRE
-808 LELPLF
+808 LELPVF
-814 SGYLTDGAKILQSL
+814 SGYLTDGVKILHSL
-828 DFGRPDEIGVPGIAY
+828 DFGRPDEIGVPGIVY
-843 PAGTTIYDKMWK
+843 PAGTTIYDKMW
-855 RYFNDRYN
+855 RQYFNDRYN

-892 FENSLWVMNKNS
+892 FENSLWVMNKIS
-904 NYSITTDDFVEV
+904 NYSLTTDDFVEV
-916 ELVQVRDKDAYTH
+916 ELVQVRYKEAYTN
-929 GQTTGLSIS
+929 GQAVGLSIS
-938 LAPSEVKPAE
+938 LAPSEVKPVE
-948 ALGGSKS
+948 ALGDSKS

>member
-26 NYQMDDLTN
+26 NYQMDDLKN

-74 DSYTGAG
+74 ESYTGAG

-90 VIYDESGQ
+90 VIYDETGQ
-98 IMENGYMRLDQVNR
+98 IIENGYMRLDQVNR

-129 FIYSLMYDND
+129 FIYSLMYDDD

-154 DTEHELDFIINA
+154 DTEHELDFIINS

-189 VINFAPAYNGLP
+189 VINFAPAYNGVP

-209 LMKLTDGN
+209 VMKLTDGN
-217 YLASED
+217 YLASEE
-223 QNYRTKGGYTLVT
+223 QNYKTKGGYTLVT

-281 AITSERLFP
+281 AVTSERRFP

-307 KSDSLPDMIPIVDN
+307 KSDSLP
-321 SPSVPVLGNK
+321 
-331 VGAYDLD
+331 
-338 LPPAMDDVEVNV
+338 
-350 KLENVKLH
+350 
-358 YYSSSVFD
+358 
-366 FMSGALSSRSAV
+366 
-378 VHGSDNWNAVSIGL
+378 
-392 WAEGYN
+392 
-398 GMTHV
+398 
-403 ASSSLHV
+403 AS
-410 FHNMKLRSS
+410 
-419 EATILKTM
+419 KTM
-427 AGGLNKI
+427 
-434 SEIVTH
+434 
-440 DKSFKCTDKEAV
+440 
-452 SGAIE
+452 
-457 KLSLSGSN
+457 
-465 ISQVMVYVRIVTF
+465 
-478 MEDNA
+478 
-483 GAISNVV
+483 
-490 VQTSRGSNNI
+490 
-500 IPVWNAA
+500 
-507 NCGADYVF
+507 
-515 ADRGCQLSAKV
+515 
-526 SATYFTESKTL
+526 

-557 LLSFCKIFGLY
+557 LLSFCKMFGLY
-568 LLCDRSE
+568 LLCDRNE
-575 KRIKVCRRND
+575 KLIKVCRRND

-593 LTKRVDLSQGINI
+593 LTKRVDLSKNINI

-617 FALSCVGG
+617 FALQCVGG

-637 EYGGQSADTGYGFNS
+637 EYGGQSADTGFGFNS

-660 NIFKGAASVLENS
+660 NIFKSAASVLENS

-686 GYSITNQIPA
+686 GYSITNQIPS
-696 VFADGGSTYVLW
+696 VFADGGSTYILW

-741 GYDYDGAAKL
+741 GYDYEGAVKL

-756 GNKGIKGEN
+756 ANKGIKGEN

-793 GTMCWELFYGRGSRE
+793 GVMCWELFYGRGSRE
-808 LELPLF
+808 LELPVF
-814 SGYLTDGAKILQSL
+814 SRYLTDGVKILHSL

-843 PAGTTIYDKMWK
+843 PAGTTIYDKMW
-855 RYFNDRYN
+855 RQYFNDRYN

-892 FENSLWVMNKNS
+892 FENSLWVMNKIS
-904 NYSITTDDFVEV
+904 NYSLTTDDFVEV
-916 ELVQVRDKDAYTH
+916 ELVQVRYKEAYTN
-929 GQTTGLSIS
+929 GQTVGLSIS
-938 LAPSEVKPAE
+938 LAPSEVKPVE
-948 ALGGSKS
+948 ALGDSKS

>member
-26 NYQMDDLTN
+26 NYQMDDLKN

-74 DSYTGAG
+74 ESYTGAG

-90 VIYDESGQ
+90 VIYDETGQ
-98 IMENGYMRLDQVNR
+98 IIENGYMRLDQVNR

-129 FIYSLMYDND
+129 FIYSLMYDDD

-154 DTEHELDFIINA
+154 DTEHELDFIINS

-189 VINFAPAYNGLP
+189 VINFAPAYNGVP

-209 LMKLTDGN
+209 VMKLTDGN
-217 YLASED
+217 YIASEE
-223 QNYRTKGGYTLVT
+223 QNYKTKGGYTLVT

-281 AITSERLFP
+281 AVTSERRFP

-307 KSDSLPDMIPIVDN
+307 KSDSLP
-321 SPSVPVLGNK
+321 
-331 VGAYDLD
+331 
-338 LPPAMDDVEVNV
+338 
-350 KLENVKLH
+350 
-358 YYSSSVFD
+358 
-366 FMSGALSSRSAV
+366 
-378 VHGSDNWNAVSIGL
+378 
-392 WAEGYN
+392 
-398 GMTHV
+398 
-403 ASSSLHV
+403 AS
-410 FHNMKLRSS
+410 
-419 EATILKTM
+419 KTM
-427 AGGLNKI
+427 
-434 SEIVTH
+434 
-440 DKSFKCTDKEAV
+440 
-452 SGAIE
+452 
-457 KLSLSGSN
+457 
-465 ISQVMVYVRIVTF
+465 
-478 MEDNA
+478 
-483 GAISNVV
+483 
-490 VQTSRGSNNI
+490 
-500 IPVWNAA
+500 
-507 NCGADYVF
+507 
-515 ADRGCQLSAKV
+515 
-526 SATYFTESKTL
+526 

-557 LLSFCKIFGLY
+557 LLSFCKMFGLY
-568 LLCDRSE
+568 LLCDRNE
-575 KRIKVCRRND
+575 KLIKVCRRND

-593 LTKRVDLSQGINI
+593 LTKRVDLSQNINI

-617 FALSCVGG
+617 FALQCVGG

-637 EYGGQSADTGYGFNS
+637 EYGGQSADTGFGFNS

-660 NIFKGAASVLENS
+660 NIFKSAASVLENS
-673 PYNNTLLWHPVMR
+673 PYNNTLLWHPIMR
-686 GYSITNQIPA
+686 EYTVSNQIPS
-696 VFADGGSTYVLW
+696 VFADGGSTYILW

-714 QEQTLTKEIARPSA
+714 EERTLTKEIARPSA

-741 GYDYDGAAKL
+741 GYDYDGAVKL

-756 GNKGIKGEN
+756 ANKGIKGEN

-793 GTMCWELFYGRGSRE
+793 GVMCWELFYGRGSRE
-808 LELPLF
+808 LELPVF
-814 SGYLTDGAKILQSL
+814 SRYLTDGVKILHSL
-828 DFGRPDEIGVPGIAY
+828 DFGRPDEIGVPGIVY

-855 RYFNDRYN
+855 QYFNDRYN

-873 KVNLKGLDVGY
+873 KVNLRGLDVGY

-892 FENSLWVMNKNS
+892 FENSLWVMNKIS
-904 NYSITTDDFVEV
+904 NYSITTDDFVKV
-916 ELVQVRDKDAYTH
+916 ELVQVRDKGAYTN
-929 GQTTGLSIS
+929 GQAVGLSIS
-938 LAPSEVKPAE
+938 LAPSEVKPVE
-948 ALGGSKS
+948 ALGDSKS